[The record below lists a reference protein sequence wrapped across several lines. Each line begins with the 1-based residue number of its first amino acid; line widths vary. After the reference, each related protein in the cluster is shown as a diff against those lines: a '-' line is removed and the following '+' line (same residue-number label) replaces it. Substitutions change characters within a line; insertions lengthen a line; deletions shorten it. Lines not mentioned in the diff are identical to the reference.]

1 VPTETP
7 IAAAAAQADP
17 IPSTETPAA
26 PRMERSL
33 DQFEEAFE
41 RAQLVDERRRVE
53 LRRRAANR
61 SRARDIVK
69 TEKRGRVRF
78 SVLAICLTATVV
90 VVTVVMFETL
100 AWLVGG

>member
-1 VPTETP
+1 MPTETP

-41 RAQLVDERRRVE
+41 RAQRIDERRRFE

>member
-1 VPTETP
+1 MATQSPT
-7 IAAAAAQADP
+7 
-17 IPSTETPAA
+17 A
-26 PRMERSL
+26 PRMRQSL

-41 RAQLVDERRRVE
+41 RAQEVDEQRRVE

-61 SRARDIVK
+61 SRARHIVK

-90 VVTVVMFETL
+90 VVTLVMFETL

>member
-1 VPTETP
+1 M
-7 IAAAAAQADP
+7 A
-17 IPSTETPAA
+17 S
-26 PRMERSL
+26 PRMRQSL

-41 RAQLVDERRRVE
+41 REQQIEEQRRLE

-61 SRARDIVK
+61 SRAREIVK

-78 SVLAICLTATVV
+78 SVLAVCLTATVV
-90 VVTVVMFETL
+90 VVVVVMFETL

>member
-1 VPTETP
+1 MPTETP

-17 IPSTETPAA
+17 IPSTETTAA

-41 RAQLVDERRRVE
+41 RAQRVDERRRVE
-53 LRRRAANR
+53 LRRRTANR

>member
-1 VPTETP
+1 MPTETP

-41 RAQLVDERRRVE
+41 RAQRVDERRRVE

-78 SVLAICLTATVV
+78 SVLAICLTATVI

>member
-1 VPTETP
+1 VATQSPL
-7 IAAAAAQADP
+7 
-17 IPSTETPAA
+17 A
-26 PRMERSL
+26 PQRMEQSL

-41 RAQLVDERRRVE
+41 REQQLEERRRLE

-61 SRARDIVK
+61 SRARQIVK

-78 SVLAICLTATVV
+78 GVLALCLTATVIV
-90 VVTVVMFETL
+90 VVVVMFETL

>member
-1 VPTETP
+1 MR
-7 IAAAAAQADP
+7 Q
-17 IPSTETPAA
+17 
-26 PRMERSL
+26 SL

-41 RAQLVDERRRVE
+41 QAQQVEEQRRHE

-61 SRARDIVK
+61 SRARHIVK
-69 TEKRGRVRF
+69 TEKRSRVRF

-90 VVTVVMFETL
+90 VVTIVMFETL

>member
-1 VPTETP
+1 M
-7 IAAAAAQADP
+7 
-17 IPSTETPAA
+17 AA
-26 PRMERSL
+26 PRMRQSL

-41 RAQLVDERRRVE
+41 REQQIEEQRRFE

-78 SVLAICLTATVV
+78 SVLALCLTVTVV
-90 VVTVVMFETL
+90 VVMFETL